1 MGSNEVSRMASG
13 QHTSVRVALAVP
25 PRLHE
30 QLKGWAE
37 YEGRP
42 IASLCMYLIENS
54 LRQAQ
59 KDGIAPSFKQEQ
71 EGESPTIDRWKME
84 TEFRGSRFVSSA
96 EPHEEKKRF
105 TQFYEDKLAEA
116 KLRGDVEEV
125 AKTKEEKQAKLL
137 ALLAELQQG

>member
-1 MGSNEVSRMASG
+1 MGSDWVSRMPSG

-25 PRLHE
+25 PRIHE
-30 QLKGWAE
+30 QLKGWAD

-59 KDGIAPSFKQEQ
+59 KDGIAPSFRQEQ
-71 EGESPTIDRWKME
+71 EGEPLNIDRWKMA

-116 KLRGDVEEV
+116 KLRGEVEAV
-125 AKTKEEKQAKLL
+125 AKTKEEKQVKLL
-137 ALLAELQQG
+137 ALLAELEQG